1 MGKLNIDNRLKDVF
15 DGFEPAVEGNWG
27 ALEQRLNQGSLAA
40 QDQMIRRIR
49 VAQRF
54 AIGATAVAAGLAFW
68 MVYPVIVETTEENSS
83 LVNQTHQEDDEHGV
97 MNISSE
103 WNTEGSEELN
113 ELGAVKMNS
122 EALLER
128 EQNGFTHPGS
138 VARTTNVVKLNGLES
153 DRIDRELSTVPMA
166 AKATTEHVESSD
178 PDDVVLEKMEVA
190 MRSSVQEACAGT
202 EVEFALADFVFN
214 GSILW
219 NFGDGSFSQ
228 DPSPSHFFENA
239 GVYDITVSV
248 RSHDNGIIRTKS
260 VEDMIVVRPKPEA
273 KMDWMFDPEG
283 SGHGVE
289 VLLLDETEKA
299 SSSRWIVGDV
309 SLQGSVALLD
319 KKGVYP
325 INLVVSNSYGCQDV
339 AVGVIEFGDRND
351 AGAPAMFSP
360 DGDGRYDTF
369 LPNAANSDFAPWIL
383 SIRNEDGSLE
393 FESRSVTNPWKGVLR
408 NGGTARA
415 GALYN
420 WSLEQTLPDGTKRF
434 FADQVR
440 IES

>member
-15 DGFEPAVEGNWG
+15 DGFEPAVKGNWG
-27 ALEQRLNQGSLAA
+27 ALEQKLNQGSLAV
-40 QDQMIRRIR
+40 QDQMIRRVR

-54 AIGATAVAAGLAFW
+54 AITATAVAAGLAFW
-68 MVYPVIVETTEENSS
+68 MVYPVISETTEENLS
-83 LVNQTHQEDDEHGV
+83 LVTQTHQEGDEHGV

-103 WNTEGSEELN
+103 WNTEGKEELN
-113 ELGAVKMNS
+113 ELGAVKMHY
-122 EALLER
+122 EALLEQG
-128 EQNGFTHPGS
+128 QNGFTHPGS
-138 VARTTNVVKLNGLES
+138 VARTTNTVKLNGLES
-153 DRIDRELSTVPMA
+153 DKIDSELSAVPMA

-178 PDDVVLEKMEVA
+178 PDDVVSEKMELA

-202 EVEFALADFVFN
+202 EVEFALADFVSN

-228 DPSPSHFFENA
+228 DPSPSHLFEDA

-248 RSHDNGIIRTKS
+248 RSHENGIIRTKS

-273 KMDWMFDPEG
+273 KMDWMFDREG

-309 SLQGSVALLD
+309 GVQSSVAILD
-319 KKGVYP
+319 EKGMYP

-369 LPNAANSDFAPWIL
+369 LPNAANSDFAPWVL
-383 SIRNEDGSLE
+383 FIRDEDGSLE
-393 FESRSVTNPWKGVLR
+393 FESRSVTNPWKGELR

-415 GALYN
+415 GELYN
-420 WSLEQTLPDGTKRF
+420 WSLEQTLPNGTKRF
-434 FADQVR
+434 FADRVR